1 MRLANILVVG
11 VLASSFSFIAA
22 QQSPGP
28 VQTEMLTQT
37 TKSWDGTPYK
47 AYPTGQPQIS
57 VLKVTL
63 APHTTMKWH
72 THPVPNAGY
81 VLSGEV
87 TVETKDGVKKHFVTG
102 QAIPE
107 TVDIVHRGVSGD
119 EPTVLIV
126 FYAGTT
132 GSDAFAGGGRYTI
145 AGDRD
150 GWRRKACARSIGVN
164 SWRRVQRS

>member
-1 MRLANILVVG
+1 LRLAKILVVG
-11 VLASSFSFIAA
+11 ALASSFSFIAG

-37 TKSWDGTPYK
+37 TKSWEGTPYK

-72 THPVPNAGY
+72 THTVPNAGY

-87 TVETKDGVKKHFVTG
+87 TVETKDGAKKHFIAG
-102 QAIPE
+102 QAITE
-107 TVDIVHRGVSGD
+107 TVDVVHRGVSGD

-126 FYAGTT
+126 FYAGTP
-132 GSDAFAGGGRYTI
+132 GVSLSQP
-145 AGDRD
+145 AGDT
-150 GWRRKACARSIGVN
+150 K
-164 SWRRVQRS
+164 